1 MLLKSMKKRIVLT
14 TIALLI
20 LSVVVLA
27 VLFSDSPRL
36 LTNKQLVKNIIPAD
50 GSYWREWF
58 FSGFEDNTICGF
70 FGRSGNMPMLS
81 ELLSRPSGM
90 ETYRSMVE
98 NPDQYFKEM
107 DSLDRDSKF
116 TVAIITE
123 YFAPLLAPDLCD
135 HTLEPSNDDFLLLQE
150 LCTEEAFLNWCP
162 SSFSRDNSLMGLK
175 QFTAGSSALHRLF
188 HNSSAAL
195 SIYHYVPQMI
205 DELESKNDPDSLQ
218 IKNALSRLFNIFYPN
233 MLK

>member
-1 MLLKSMKKRIVLT
+1 MKKSIVLI

-27 VLFSDSPRL
+27 VCFSDSPRL
-36 LTNKQLVKNIIPAD
+36 LSNKQLVKNIIPED
-50 GSYWREWF
+50 GSYLSEWF

-70 FGRSGNMPMLS
+70 FGRSGNMPMLT
-81 ELLSRPSGM
+81 ELLSRPSGI

-107 DSLDRDSKF
+107 DSWDRDGKF
-116 TVAIITE
+116 TVTIITQ
-123 YFAPLLAPDLCD
+123 YFAPLLAPDLCE

-150 LCTEEAFLNWCP
+150 LCTEEAFLNWNP
-162 SSFSRDNSLMGLK
+162 SPFSRDNSLMGLK

-195 SIYHYVPQMI
+195 SIYHYVPQML
-205 DELESKNDPDSLQ
+205 DELEAKDDTNSVRVKA
-218 IKNALSRLFNIFYPN
+218 ALVRLYNIFYPN
-233 MLK
+233 TLK